1 MIIKPAP
8 RFAMLLLMFHG
19 MAATVVYVAAM
30 PLANRLAM
38 LLLIFLSLSYY
49 LARDVLL
56 LMPDSWRKISLDQG
70 SVSVVTRDGS
80 GFIGQVANETV
91 VSAHL
96 IVLCL
101 RLEGRR
107 LLVARVIFPD
117 ALDAGAF
124 RELCVR
130 LRFS

>member
-19 MAATVVYVAAM
+19 IAATVVYVAAI